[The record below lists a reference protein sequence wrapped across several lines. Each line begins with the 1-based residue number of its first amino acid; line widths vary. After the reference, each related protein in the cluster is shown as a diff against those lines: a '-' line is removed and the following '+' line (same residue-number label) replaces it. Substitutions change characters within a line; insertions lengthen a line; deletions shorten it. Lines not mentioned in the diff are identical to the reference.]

1 MTHQTEQ
8 LPPLIR
14 ALLTDPSCYDHA
26 VAQVRLIE
34 THISWV
40 LLTGEYAYKIK
51 KPLDLGFLDFS
62 TLAQRQQACAEEV
75 RLNRRLAPEI
85 YLGVVA
91 ISGSPETPRINSPD
105 KNRYGEVS
113 ATDDESRHA
122 RFPLPNPLPQ
132 AGEGANESL
141 REIHVNEPIEY
152 AVQMRQFPPD
162 ATLDRLDERG
172 ELNIEQIDQLAAR
185 LAQFHLAECAR
196 ASAASPWGGPDNISR
211 PVAENFKLLFA
222 KLDDA
227 TEIQRLTAL
236 QDWSSVEHER
246 LAPLMRERK
255 RNGFV
260 RECHGDLHLGNLAWV
275 DGQLLIFDCIEFS
288 PALRWIDVISEVAFC
303 FMDLLHR
310 QRNGLAMRFLN
321 AWLEASGDYAGMALL
336 RYYAVYR
343 ALVRAKVAALRS
355 GQTGSGN
362 ATAGRAEVASCLQL
376 AESLTEGMPPQLW
389 ITHGLS
395 GSGKTTLTQSLLQEQ
410 GMIRLRSD
418 VERKRLAGLGALAH
432 SGSEMGQGL
441 YTQHASRRTY
451 EHLARLA
458 EGLLDAGWPVIVDAA
473 CLARWQRDLFRNLA
487 QRRNVSF
494 RILDIRADHATLRQ
508 RISQRAAQGKDA
520 SEADLRVLQQQIETT
535 QPLDADE
542 LSVTTVYP
550 VPST

>member
-1 MTHQTEQ
+1 MT
-8 LPPLIR
+8 PPLIR

-40 LLTGEYAYKIK
+40 LLTGEVAYKIK
-51 KPLDLGFLDFS
+51 KPLNLGFLDFS
-62 TLAQRQQACAEEV
+62 TLAQRRQACAEEV

-91 ISGSPETPRINSPD
+91 VTGSPDAPHISWPHID
-105 KNRYGEVS
+105 S
-113 ATDDESRHA
+113 QS
-122 RFPLPNPLPQ
+122 
-132 AGEGANESL
+132 
-141 REIHVNEPIEY
+141 EPIEY

-172 ELNIEQIDQLAAR
+172 GLGIEQIDQLAAR
-185 LAQFHLAECAR
+185 LAQFHLTECAR
-196 ASAASPWGGPDNISR
+196 ASAASPWGEPDNIFR
-211 PVAENFKLLFA
+211 PVAENFQLLSA
-222 KLDDA
+222 RLHDTA
-227 TEIQRLTAL
+227 EVRRLTAL
-236 QDWSSVEHER
+236 QIWSSAEHER

-310 QRNGLAMRFLN
+310 RKNALASRFLN

-355 GQTGSGN
+355 GQTASGD
-362 ATAGRAEVASCLQL
+362 AAAGHAEVASCLQL
-376 AESLTEGMPPQLW
+376 AESLTKSMPPQLW

-418 VERKRLAGLGALAH
+418 VERKRLAGLGALAP
-432 SGSEMGQGL
+432 SGSEVEQGL

-451 EHLARLA
+451 EQLARLA
-458 EGLLDAGWPVIVDAA
+458 EGLLDAGWPVIIDAT

-487 QRRNVSF
+487 QRRGVPF
-494 RILDIRADHATLRQ
+494 RILDLRADHATLRQ
-508 RISQRAAQGKDA
+508 RISLRSTRGKDA
-520 SEADLRVLQQQIETT
+520 SEADLRVLQRQIETAR
-535 QPLDADE
+535 PLDADE